1 MGSIEQRRDAR
12 FNVEVAAEVYT
23 EKEVLTAN
31 TRNLSNT
38 GVCLDINSGLP
49 EGSTVGVSLF
59 LTSDG
64 IEDPDV
70 EPLNFRAN
78 VIWCTERDDSGFSA
92 GARFEGL
99 TEADAVQLDHF
110 LNALGEY

>member
-1 MGSIEQRRDAR
+1 MGPIEQRGDAR

-23 EKEVLTAN
+23 ENEVLTAN
-31 TRNLSNT
+31 TRNLSGT
-38 GVCLDINSGLP
+38 GVCLDIKSVLP

-59 LTSDG
+59 LTFEG

-70 EPLNFRAN
+70 EPLNLKGH
-78 VIWCTERDDSGFSA
+78 VIWCTERDDGGYSA

-99 TEADAVQLDHF
+99 TDANTALLAHF
-110 LNALGEY
+110 LTALRDY